1 MRRRFSNDLVPD
13 EAVLNRIRARRKLG
27 RKLLVVEGQTD
38 QDFVEQYVNLNP
50 DIYVVFS
57 NGKTNAIHAMK
68 ELGQER
74 EVLAL
79 VDWDYEWLDAD
90 SLAYPRPHMCAYDG
104 HSLESFKFFFGRP
117 FQPGIDTICARW
129 LGILRAFDHQ
139 EGWTLNFSNRRHQ
152 LIEIFQEAINDGDD
166 SGFVSQMLAE
176 LGAYPAFGIGPEN
189 FRNEIADQIPSRL
202 DGRLEYL
209 IHGHDIETFH
219 DVANGKGAFATAS
232 SEGLRDRVEKST
244 MVAFLAE
251 HGFVHG

>member
-27 RKLLVVEGQTD
+27 RKLLVVEGETD
-38 QDFVEQYVNLNP
+38 VQFVNKYLKVKSDVHVE
-50 DIYVVFS
+50 IS
-57 NGKTNAIHAMK
+57 KGKTNAIQAMK

-79 VDWDYEWLDAD
+79 VDWDYEWLDVD

-117 FQPGIDTICARW
+117 FQSGIDTVCARW
-129 LGILRAFDHQ
+129 LGILRAFNHQ
-139 EGWTLNFSNRRHQ
+139 QGGTLNFSNRRHL
-152 LIEIFQEAINDGDD
+152 LIEIFQEAIDDGDD
-166 SGFVSQMLAE
+166 SGFVSQMLGL
-176 LGAYPAFGIGPEN
+176 LGAHNAFGITPEN
-189 FRNEIADQIPSRL
+189 FRNEIADQIQSRL

-219 DVANGKGAFATAS
+219 DVANSRGSFATSS
-232 SEGLRDRVEKST
+232 SEGLQVRVEQST
-244 MVAFLAE
+244 IVAFLAE

>member
-38 QDFVEQYVNLNP
+38 EEFVEQYINLNTEVQ
-50 DIYVVFS
+50 VVIS
-57 NGKTNAIHAMK
+57 NGKRNAIQAME
-68 ELGQER
+68 ELGLER

-129 LGILRAFDHQ
+129 LGILRAFNHQQ
-139 EGWTLNFSNRRHQ
+139 EGNLDFNNRRAH
-152 LIEIFQEAINDGDD
+152 LVEIFQEAIDDGDD
-166 SGFVSQMLAE
+166 SGFVSQMLGL
-176 LGAYPAFGIGPEN
+176 LGAHNAFGITPEN
-189 FRNEIADQIPSRL
+189 FRNEIADQIQSRL
-202 DGRLEYL
+202 DGRMEYL
-209 IHGHDIETFH
+209 IHGHDMETFH

-232 SEGLRDRVEKST
+232 SEGLRARVEQST
-244 MVAFLAE
+244 MFAFLAE
-251 HGFVHG
+251 HGFVNG

>member
-13 EAVLNRIRARRKLG
+13 EAVLNRIRARRKFG

-38 QDFVEQYVNLNP
+38 IEFVEQYLDLNL
-50 DIYVVFS
+50 DVQVVIS
-57 NGKTNAIHAMK
+57 NGKHNAIQAME
-68 ELGQER
+68 ELGLEK

-79 VDWDYEWLDAD
+79 VDWDYEWLDSD

-117 FQPGIDTICARW
+117 FHPGIDTICARW
-129 LGILRAFDHQ
+129 LGILRAFNHQ
-139 EGWTLNFSNRRHQ
+139 EGGKLNFSNRRH
-152 LIEIFQEAINDGDD
+152 LMIEIFQEAIDDGDD
-166 SGFVSQMLAE
+166 SGFVSQMLGL

-189 FRNEIADQIPSRL
+189 FKNEIEARIQGRL

-209 IHGHDIETFH
+209 IHGHDMETFH

-232 SEGLRDRVEKST
+232 REGLRARVEQST

-251 HGFVHG
+251 HGFVNG

>member
-13 EAVLNRIRARRKLG
+13 EAVLNRIRARRKFG

-38 QDFVEQYVNLNP
+38 IEFVEQYLDLNL
-50 DIYVVFS
+50 DVQVVIS
-57 NGKTNAIHAMK
+57 NGKHNAIQAME
-68 ELGQER
+68 ELGLEK

-79 VDWDYEWLDAD
+79 VDWDYEWLDSD

-117 FQPGIDTICARW
+117 FHPGIDTICARW
-129 LGILRAFDHQ
+129 LGILRAFNHQ
-139 EGWTLNFSNRRHQ
+139 EGGKLNFSNRRR
-152 LIEIFQEAINDGDD
+152 LLSEIFQEAIDDGDD
-166 SGFVSQMLAE
+166 SGFVSQMLGL

-189 FRNEIADQIPSRL
+189 FKNEIEARIQGRL

-209 IHGHDIETFH
+209 IHGHDMETFH

-232 SEGLRDRVEKST
+232 REGLRARVEQST

-251 HGFVHG
+251 HGFVNG

>member
-13 EAVLNRIRARRKLG
+13 EAVLNRIRARRKFG

-38 QDFVEQYVNLNP
+38 IEFVEQYLDLNP
-50 DIYVVFS
+50 DVQVVIS
-57 NGKTNAIHAMK
+57 NGKHNAIQAME
-68 ELGQER
+68 ELGLDK

-79 VDWDYEWLDAD
+79 VDWDYEWLDSD

-117 FQPGIDTICARW
+117 FMPGIDTICARW
-129 LGILRAFDHQ
+129 LGILRAFNHQ
-139 EGWTLNFSNRRHQ
+139 EGGTLNFSKRRHL
-152 LIEIFQEAINDGDD
+152 LIEIFQEAIDDGDD

-176 LGAYPAFGIGPEN
+176 LGAYPAFGIGREN
-189 FRNEIADQIPSRL
+189 FTNEIADQIQTRL

-219 DVANGKGAFATAS
+219 DVANSRGSFATSS
-232 SEGLRDRVEKST
+232 SEGLQARVEKST
-244 MVAFLAE
+244 MVTFLAE
-251 HGFVHG
+251 HGFVHS

>member
-27 RKLLVVEGQTD
+27 RKLLVVEGETD
-38 QDFVEQYVNLNP
+38 VQFVNNYLNLNP
-50 DIYVVFS
+50 DVHVEIS
-57 NGKTNAIHAMK
+57 KGKTNAIQAME
-68 ELGQER
+68 ELGLEK

-79 VDWDYEWLDAD
+79 VDWDYEWLDSD

-117 FQPGIDTICARW
+117 FQHGIDTICARW
-129 LGILRAFDHQ
+129 LGILRAFNHQ
-139 EGWTLNFSNRRHQ
+139 KGGTLNFSNRRHL
-152 LIEIFQEAINDGDD
+152 LIEIFQEAIDDRDD
-166 SGFVSQMLAE
+166 SGFVSQMLGL
-176 LGAYPAFGIGPEN
+176 LGAHNAFGITPEN
-189 FRNEIADQIPSRL
+189 FRNEIADQIQSRL

-219 DVANGKGAFATAS
+219 DVANGKKAFATSS
-232 SEGLRDRVEKST
+232 SEGLQARVEQST

-251 HGFVHG
+251 HGFVNG

>member
-1 MRRRFSNDLVPD
+1 MRRRFSNDHVPD

-27 RKLLVVEGQTD
+27 RKLLVVEGETD
-38 QDFVEQYVNLNP
+38 VQFVKKYLKVKSDVHVE
-50 DIYVVFS
+50 IS
-57 NGKTNAIHAMK
+57 KGKTNAIQAMK

-79 VDWDYEWLDAD
+79 VDWDYEWLGAD
-90 SLAYPRPHMCAYDG
+90 RLVYPRPHMCAYDG

-129 LGILRAFDHQ
+129 LGILRAFNHQ
-139 EGWTLNFSNRRHQ
+139 EGGTLNFSNRRHQ

-189 FRNEIADQIPSRL
+189 FTNEIADQIQTRL

-219 DVANGKGAFATAS
+219 DVANSRGSFATSS